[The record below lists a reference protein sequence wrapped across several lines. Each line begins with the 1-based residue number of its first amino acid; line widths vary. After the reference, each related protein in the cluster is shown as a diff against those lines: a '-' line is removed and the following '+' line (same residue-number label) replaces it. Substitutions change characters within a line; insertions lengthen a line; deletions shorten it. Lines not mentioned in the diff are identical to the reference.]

1 MDTKFLRS
9 IGLKAVYVIVASAV
23 LGLAGWLDANPD
35 VALWT
40 MDSLKIA
47 VVAAIVAGVKKFV
60 TGFFTGEPV

>member
-1 MDTKFLRS
+1 MDSKFLRS
-9 IGLKAVYVIVASAV
+9 IALKGLYVILASAV

-35 VALWT
+35 IGLWT

-60 TGFFTGEPV
+60 TGFFTGEPA